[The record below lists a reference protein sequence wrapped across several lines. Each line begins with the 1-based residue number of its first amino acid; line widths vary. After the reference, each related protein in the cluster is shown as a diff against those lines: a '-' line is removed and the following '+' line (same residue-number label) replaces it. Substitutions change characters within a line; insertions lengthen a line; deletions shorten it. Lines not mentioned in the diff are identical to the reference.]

1 MMKQVLTD
9 LQARDLRHVWHP
21 CSQMKDYEQ
30 FPPIVIK
37 KGQGV
42 WLYDENNHRYLD
54 AVSSWWVNLFGHANP
69 RISQVLSDQAFT
81 LEHTIFANFTHEP
94 AIKVAEK
101 LVALTPEGLNK
112 VFFADNGS
120 SAIEVA
126 LKMSFQY
133 HMQTG
138 KTAKKRFLALTDA
151 YHGETLGALSV
162 GGVGLYN
169 EVYQPLL
176 LDTLRAQ
183 GPDCFRC
190 PFQDKPESCHAQCI
204 QYVEEELH
212 AHHEEMTAV
221 IIEPLIQAAAG
232 MKMYPPIYLKRL
244 RELCTAY
251 DVHLIADEIAVGFG
265 RTGTIFA
272 CEQAEISPD
281 FMCLSKGLTG
291 GYLPLSAVL
300 TTDAIYN
307 AFYDDYGTMKAF
319 LHSHSYSGNPL
330 ACRVALEVLT
340 MFEEEQVIDMIQ
352 NKGEQMRALALE
364 AFDQLPYVGEY
375 RQIGLVGAIELVA
388 NYRTKEP
395 FPNEARIGYQIYQ
408 RALAKGLL
416 IRPLGN
422 ILYFMPPYIISD
434 EEMGFMI
441 HTTKETIVQF
451 FEEWEV
457 INCLNDNQH
466 CPSS

>member
-1 MMKQVLTD
+1 MKQALTELQMRD
-9 LQARDLRHVWHP
+9 LQHVWHP

-42 WLYDENNHRYLD
+42 WLYDENNNRYLD

-69 RISQVLSDQAFT
+69 RISQALSDQAFT
-81 LEHTIFANFTHEP
+81 LEHTIFANFSHEP

-101 LVALTPEGLNK
+101 LVSLTPDGLNK

-138 KTAKKRFLALTDA
+138 KTKKKRFLALTDA

-176 LDTLRAQ
+176 LDTIRAQ

-190 PFQDKPESCHAQCI
+190 PFQENPGSCQAQCI
-204 QYVEEELH
+204 QFVEEELSQ
-212 AHHEEMTAV
+212 HHEEITAI

-232 MKMYPPIYLKRL
+232 MKMYPPLYLKRL
-244 RELCTAY
+244 QELCTKY
-251 DVHLIADEIAVGFG
+251 DIHFIADEIAVGFG
-265 RTGTIFA
+265 RTGTLFA
-272 CEQAEISPD
+272 SEQAGIAPD

-300 TTDAIYN
+300 TTDDVYN

-319 LHSHSYSGNPL
+319 LHSHSYSGNTL

-340 MFEEEQVIDMIQ
+340 MFEEERVIETIQ
-352 NKGEQMRALALE
+352 NKGERMRKLAMK
-364 AFDQLPYVGEY
+364 AFEELPFVGEY
-375 RQIGLVGAIELVA
+375 RQVGLVGAIELVT
-388 NYRTKEP
+388 NRETKEP
-395 FPNEARIGYQIYQ
+395 LPSEERIGYQIYKL
-408 RALAKGLL
+408 ALAKGLL

-434 EEMGFMI
+434 DEMRFMI
-441 HTTKETIVQF
+441 DTAKETIMQF
-451 FEEWEV
+451 FEDREGV
-457 INCLNDNQH
+457 GCSNDSQH
-466 CPSS
+466 CHL

>member
-1 MMKQVLTD
+1 MKQALTELQKRD
-9 LQARDLRHVWHP
+9 LQHVWHP

-30 FPPIVIK
+30 FPPIVLK

-69 RISQVLSDQAFT
+69 RISQALSDQAFT
-81 LEHTIFANFTHEP
+81 LEHAIFANFSHEP

-101 LVALTPEGLNK
+101 LVALTPDGLNK

-133 HMQTG
+133 HMQIG
-138 KTAKKRFLALTDA
+138 KTTKKRFLALTDA

-176 LDTLRAQ
+176 LDTVRAQ
-183 GPDCFRC
+183 GPDCYRC
-190 PFQDKPESCHAQCI
+190 PFKEKPESCHAQCI
-204 QYVEEELH
+204 QFVEEELH
-212 AHHEEMTAV
+212 QHHEEITAV

-232 MKMYPPIYLKRL
+232 MKMYPPIYLKQL
-244 RELCTAY
+244 RELCTKY
-251 DVHLIADEIAVGFG
+251 DIHLIADEIAVGFG
-265 RTGTIFA
+265 RTGTLFA
-272 CEQAEISPD
+272 CEQADIVPD

-300 TTDAIYN
+300 TTDDVYN

-319 LHSHSYSGNPL
+319 LHSHSYSGNTL

-340 MFEEEQVIDMIQ
+340 MFEEERVIDIVQ
-352 NKGEQMRALALE
+352 NKGERMRKLAMQ
-364 AFDQLPYVGEY
+364 AFEQLPFVGEY
-375 RQIGLVGAIELVA
+375 RQVGLVGAIELVA
-388 NYRTKEP
+388 NRETKEP
-395 FPNEARIGYQIYQ
+395 LPSEERIGYQIYK
-408 RALAKGLL
+408 RALEKGLL

-434 EEMGFMI
+434 DEMRFMI
-441 HTTKETIVQF
+441 DTTKETLMQF
-451 FEEWEV
+451 FEEWEGV
-457 INCLNDNQH
+457 VCSNDNQH
-466 CPSS
+466 CHLS

>member
-1 MMKQVLTD
+1 MKQALTELQKRD
-9 LQARDLRHVWHP
+9 LQHVWHP

-30 FPPIVIK
+30 FPPIVLK

-69 RISQVLSDQAFT
+69 RISQALSDQAFT
-81 LEHTIFANFTHEP
+81 LEHAIFANFSHEP

-101 LVALTPEGLNK
+101 LVALTPDGLNK

-133 HMQTG
+133 HMQIG
-138 KTAKKRFLALTDA
+138 KTKKKRFLALTDA

-176 LDTLRAQ
+176 LDTVRAQ

-190 PFQDKPESCHAQCI
+190 PFKEKPESCHAQCI
-204 QYVEEELH
+204 QFVEEELH
-212 AHHEEMTAV
+212 QHHEEITAV

-244 RELCTAY
+244 RELCTKY
-251 DVHLIADEIAVGFG
+251 DIHLIADEIAVGFG
-265 RTGTIFA
+265 RTGTLFA
-272 CEQAEISPD
+272 CEQADIAPD

-300 TTDAIYN
+300 TTDDVYN

-319 LHSHSYSGNPL
+319 LHSHSYSGNTL

-340 MFEEEQVIDMIQ
+340 MFEEEHIIDIVQ
-352 NKGEQMRALALE
+352 NKGERMRKLAMQ
-364 AFDQLPYVGEY
+364 AFEQLPFVGEY
-375 RQIGLVGAIELVA
+375 RQVGLVGAIELVA
-388 NYRTKEP
+388 NRETKEP
-395 FPNEARIGYQIYQ
+395 LPSEERIGYQIYK
-408 RALAKGLL
+408 RALEKGLL

-434 EEMGFMI
+434 DEMRFMI
-441 HTTKETIVQF
+441 DTTKETLVQF
-451 FEEWEV
+451 FEEWEGV
-457 INCLNDNQH
+457 SCSNDNQH
-466 CPSS
+466 CHLS

>member
-1 MMKQVLTD
+1 
-9 LQARDLRHVWHP
+9 
-21 CSQMKDYEQ
+21 MKDYEQ

-42 WLYDENNHRYLD
+42 WLYDEDDNRYLD

-69 RISQVLSDQAFT
+69 RISKALSEQAFT
-81 LEHTIFANFTHEP
+81 LEHAIFANFTHEP

-120 SAIEVA
+120 AAIEVA

-133 HMQTG
+133 HMQSG
-138 KTAKKRFLALTDA
+138 KTKKKRFLALTDA

-162 GGVGLYN
+162 GGVDLYN

-176 LDTLRAQ
+176 LDTVRAQ

-190 PFQDKPESCHAQCI
+190 PFQDKPESCQAQCI
-204 QYVEEELH
+204 GFVEEKLAE
-212 AHHEEMTAV
+212 HHEEVTAV

-244 RELCTAY
+244 RELCTKY

-265 RTGTIFA
+265 RTGTMFA
-272 CEQAEISPD
+272 CEQANISPD

-291 GYLPLSAVL
+291 GYLPLSVVL
-300 TTDAIYN
+300 TTDKVYD

-319 LHSHSYSGNPL
+319 LHSHSYTGNTL

-340 MFEEEQVIDMIQ
+340 MFEEEHYIDIVQ
-352 NKGEQMRALALE
+352 TKGERMRKLATE
-364 AFDQLPYVGEY
+364 AFCHLPYVGEY
-375 RQIGLVGAIELVA
+375 RQVGLVGAIELVA
-388 NYRTKEP
+388 NRETKVPLPSE
-395 FPNEARIGYQIYQ
+395 ERIGYQIYK

-422 ILYFMPPYIISD
+422 ILYFMPPYVITDD
-434 EEMGFMI
+434 EMSFMI
-441 HTTKETIVQF
+441 ETTKEIMEQF
-451 FEEWEV
+451 FWEREG
-457 INCLNDNQH
+457 
-466 CPSS
+466 

>member
-1 MMKQVLTD
+1 MKQALTELQKRD
-9 LQARDLRHVWHP
+9 LQHVWHP

-30 FPPIVIK
+30 FPPIVLK

-69 RISQVLSDQAFT
+69 RISQALSDQAFT
-81 LEHTIFANFTHEP
+81 LEHAIFANFSHEP

-101 LVALTPEGLNK
+101 LVALTPDGLNK

-138 KTAKKRFLALTDA
+138 KTTKTRFLALTDA

-176 LDTLRAQ
+176 LDTVRAQ

-190 PFQDKPESCHAQCI
+190 PFKEKPESCHAQCI
-204 QYVEEELH
+204 QFVEEELH
-212 AHHEEMTAV
+212 QHHEEITAV

-244 RELCTAY
+244 RELCTKY
-251 DVHLIADEIAVGFG
+251 DIHLIADEIAVGFG
-265 RTGTIFA
+265 RTGTLFA
-272 CEQAEISPD
+272 CEQADIAPD

-300 TTDAIYN
+300 TTDAVYN

-319 LHSHSYSGNPL
+319 LHSHSYSGNTL

-340 MFEEEQVIDMIQ
+340 MFEEERVIDIVQ
-352 NKGEQMRALALE
+352 NKGERMRKLAMQ
-364 AFDQLPYVGEY
+364 AFEQLPFVGEY
-375 RQIGLVGAIELVA
+375 RQVGLVGAIELVA
-388 NYRTKEP
+388 NRETKEP
-395 FPNEARIGYQIYQ
+395 LPSEERIGYQIYK
-408 RALAKGLL
+408 RALEKGLL

-434 EEMGFMI
+434 DEMRFMI
-441 HTTKETIVQF
+441 DTTKETLMQF
-451 FEEWEV
+451 FEEWEGV
-457 INCLNDNQH
+457 VCSNDNQH
-466 CPSS
+466 CHLS

>member
-1 MMKQVLTD
+1 MKQALTELQKRD
-9 LQARDLRHVWHP
+9 LQHVWHP

-30 FPPIVIK
+30 FPPIVLK

-69 RISQVLSDQAFT
+69 RISQALSDQAFT
-81 LEHTIFANFTHEP
+81 LEHAIFANFSHEP

-101 LVALTPEGLNK
+101 LVALTPDGLNK

-138 KTAKKRFLALTDA
+138 KTTKKRFLALTDA
-151 YHGETLGALSV
+151 YHGETIGALSV

-176 LDTLRAQ
+176 LDTIRAQ

-190 PFQDKPESCHAQCI
+190 PFKEKPESCQAQCI
-204 QYVEEELH
+204 QFVEEELSQ
-212 AHHEEMTAV
+212 HHEEITAV

-232 MKMYPPIYLKRL
+232 MKMYPAIYLKRL
-244 RELCTAY
+244 RELCTKY
-251 DVHLIADEIAVGFG
+251 DIHLIADEIAVGFG
-265 RTGTIFA
+265 RTGTLFA
-272 CEQAEISPD
+272 CEQAGIAPD

-300 TTDAIYN
+300 TTDDVYN

-319 LHSHSYSGNPL
+319 LHSHSYSGNTL

-340 MFEEEQVIDMIQ
+340 MFEEERVIDIVQ
-352 NKGEQMRALALE
+352 NKGERMRKLAMQ
-364 AFDQLPYVGEY
+364 AFEQLPFVGEY
-375 RQIGLVGAIELVA
+375 RQLGLVGAIELVA
-388 NYRTKEP
+388 NRETKEP
-395 FPNEARIGYQIYQ
+395 LPSEERIGYQIYK

-434 EEMGFMI
+434 DEMRFMI
-441 HTTKETIVQF
+441 DTTKETIVQF
-451 FEEWEV
+451 FKEWEGV
-457 INCLNDNQH
+457 SCSNDNQH
-466 CPSS
+466 CHL